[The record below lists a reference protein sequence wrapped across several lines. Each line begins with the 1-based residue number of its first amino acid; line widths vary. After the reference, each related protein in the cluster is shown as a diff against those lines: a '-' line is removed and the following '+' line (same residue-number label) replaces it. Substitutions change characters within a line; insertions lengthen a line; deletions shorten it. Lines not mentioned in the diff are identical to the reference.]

1 MLENNGEC
9 VFDDRDDNDVFD
21 DNSNFNNGDFDNF
34 VGDGDMIIQYHNIK
48 LFILK
53 ETVAYMVPICYAII
67 KYTFSFP

>member
-1 MLENNGEC
+1 MFENNGEC
-9 VFDDRDDNDVFD
+9 GVFDDRDDN
-21 DNSNFNNGDFDNF
+21 SNFNKGDFGDF

-53 ETVAYMVPICYAII
+53 ETVAYMVPIFYAII